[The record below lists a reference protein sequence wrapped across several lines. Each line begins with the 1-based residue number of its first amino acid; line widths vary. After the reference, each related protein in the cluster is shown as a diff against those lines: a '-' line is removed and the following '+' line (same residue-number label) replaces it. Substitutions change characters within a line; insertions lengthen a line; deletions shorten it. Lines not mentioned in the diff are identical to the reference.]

1 MTATEQRTQALT
13 DANVVR
19 GHGASIKRALTDGSM
34 SLSFAL
40 HSPHAGSLRVFALL
54 MALPGIGEHR
64 ARAVLM
70 SHYIG
75 EGRRVSA
82 LTDRQRV
89 LLASDGRLTR

>member
-1 MTATEQRTQALT
+1 MTATEQRAAALT
-13 DANVVR
+13 GANVVR
-19 GHGASIKRALTDGSM
+19 SRGASIKRALATGDM
-34 SLSFAL
+34 SLHMAL

-89 LLASDGRLTR
+89 LLATDGRLTR